1 MNAKLIL
8 GLSLLAN
15 LVLAG
20 WLIVLGG
27 RSREKAGLGTQPPEA
42 IPAAVKASQAPVPVE
57 PKAVTNTVVR
67 QFTWESVESAD
78 YREYIRNL
86 RAIGCPDETIRD
98 IILADVN
105 KLYDSKRKQVRGGPR
120 KFEYWKAGG
129 MLAGY
134 LGDPE
139 TLKKLKA
146 LEEEKNKVLLDL
158 GIQPDPM
165 NQLMA
170 ATGGNPMDTMFDF
183 LPEGKRVEVMKV
195 MTEFQAKM
203 TEAAKDGTPDTEA
216 ILQNQR
222 SMEEAIRAALSPEEF
237 QDYQLRF
244 SMTANMLRQQITGF
258 EPTEEEFLKV
268 YKLKEAFDQEYS
280 PFGLANETE
289 ADQRKRMEAMNAL
302 NGRIREALGNERYA
316 DYERAQDYSYQQL
329 HQIAKKA
336 ELAPTVANE
345 VYSMK
350 RAAEMQAAQI
360 RSDHNLS
367 SDQRSKALQAIRA
380 ETERSMQEALGSQAW
395 DQYNRPN
402 NTWWL
407 RNLAPEGSGNP
418 GGRGVQVHDT
428 IQVVPTP

>member
-1 MNAKLIL
+1 VNAKLIL
-8 GLSLLAN
+8 GLSLTVN
-15 LVLAG
+15 VVLVALLFAP
-20 WLIVLGG
+20 GG
-27 RSREKAGLGTQPPEA
+27 RSRGKAESEVAPTPV
-42 IPAAVKASQAPVPVE
+42 ISAAAPVAGAPVVAE

-129 MLAGY
+129 LLAGY

-139 TLKKLKA
+139 TLKKLKS
-146 LEEEKNKVLLDL
+146 LEEEKTKVLLDL
-158 GIQPDPM
+158 GIQPDAM

-183 LPEGKRVEVMKV
+183 LSEGKRVEVMKI
-195 MTEFQAKM
+195 MTEFQSKM
-203 TEAAKDGTPDTEA
+203 AEAAQDGTPDNEA
-216 ILQNQR
+216 IFQNQKT
-222 SMEEAIRAALSPEEF
+222 MEEAIRAALSPEEF

-244 SMTANMLRQQITGF
+244 SMTANLLRQQITGF

-268 YKLKEAFDQEYS
+268 FKLKEDFDREYS
-280 PFGLANETE
+280 PYGLANETE

-302 NGRIREALGNERYA
+302 NGRIREALGNERYS

-329 HQIAKKA
+329 YQIAKKA

-350 RAAEMQAAQI
+350 RTAEMQAAQI
-360 RSDHNLS
+360 RVDQNLS
-367 SDQRSKALQAIRA
+367 SDQRSKALQAIRT
-380 ETERSMQEALGSQAW
+380 ETERSMQQALGSQAW

-407 RNLAPEGSGNP
+407 RNLAPEASGNP
-418 GGRGVQVHDT
+418 GGQGVQVHDT